1 MLCLYHC
8 YSGRGNVYH
17 PNYYLGCDTTLG
29 CPCMLTDVNELSPPD
44 FKFRVYPSPVTNG
57 VLHIGY
63 LLPQNESG
71 MFEVVDVTGK
81 VVFKYPLPPWSNEQS
96 LKLPQLANGVY
107 NCVITSDDKRVSK
120 KIAVM
125 RE

>member
-1 MLCLYHC
+1 M
-8 YSGRGNVYH
+8 
-17 PNYYLGCDTTLG
+17 
-29 CPCMLTDVNELSPPD
+29 
-44 FKFRVYPSPVTNG
+44 
-57 VLHIGY
+57 
-63 LLPQNESG
+63 
-71 MFEVVDVTGK
+71 DVTGK

>member
-1 MLCLYHC
+1 M
-8 YSGRGNVYH
+8 
-17 PNYYLGCDTTLG
+17 GCDTTLG
-29 CPCMLTDVNELSPPD
+29 CPCLLTDVNEWSPPD

-81 VVFKYPLPPWSNEQS
+81 VVFKYPLPPRSNEQS
-96 LKLPQLANGVY
+96 LKLPQLANGIY
-107 NCVITSDDKRVSK
+107 NCVITSDNQRVSK